1 MKTVTET
8 QSDSIT
14 FLFTEIEGN
23 TELWEKHPEAMKAA
37 MERVDAILRHAVESH
52 HGDIFKTA
60 GDAFYAAFS
69 SAPQAV
75 SAALDVQEALYAEE
89 QKTAKDGPI
98 LRAQMALHTGAAERR
113 DGDYFGQ
120 TLNRTAR
127 LLSSGHGGQTLL
139 SAATR
144 DLVLAH
150 LPQGVTLRDMGE
162 RSIKGLAQAERTYQ
176 LLVPDLP
183 ADFPPLKTLET
194 FRTNLPTPLTSF
206 IRREQEIAAI
216 KRLIAAHRLTILVGT
231 GGSGKTRL
239 SLQVAADLLDSFPD
253 GIWFVE
259 LAPLA
264 DPALVPQTVAN
275 TLGLH
280 EDASRP
286 VLDALTT
293 YLHPKTTLLILDN
306 CEHVISAAAQLAGT
320 LLQACP
326 NLSLLVSS
334 RQAFD
339 ISGESIFHVPSLS
352 IPDPN
357 IAYSAA
363 ALMDFES
370 VRLFLDRA
378 QTVAPGFALDNDNAR
393 FIAQICARL
402 DGIPLAIEL
411 VAAHVKMLG
420 MEQITEHLNDLFKLL
435 TDESRGALPRQQTL
449 RAMINW
455 SYDLL
460 PERERALLR
469 QMSVFAGGCT
479 LGAAEAVCAP
489 LSSPH
494 FPGSSVENGR
504 SEGSDVLELL
514 SQLANKS
521 LVVIDD
527 GVSEARYRLLENV
540 LHYAREKLSETGDDL
555 AVRER
560 HLKYFLGLAE
570 HAEPE
575 LVRPHVVEWIRRL
588 EIELDNIRA
597 ALKWSLTSQ
606 SPELGLRLANALLWF
621 WAEGGYVRDGY
632 DWLTELLNHPH
643 AQSHT
648 RARAR
653 ALGVMGFFLALG
665 DFGKDARPIL
675 EESLALYRELDDKPG
690 IAHGLLYKGIFIFR
704 EHNAKQGTKLIVES
718 LAIYRE
724 LEHKLGM
731 FAALAYLGSIIYEN
745 DYPRARADL
754 VEALEICYEI
764 EYLSGIAR
772 SLSSLGHLALRH
784 GDYPAAHRWLE
795 EALTTQRQLGK
806 GRYAIYTLSHL
817 GELASR
823 EADYAQAQVYYKE
836 CLALIDQT
844 GGLSTMAGWILV
856 KFGHAAIWQG
866 NVVSARNFFE
876 QSMQHFTRA
885 NEKIGI
891 IFTAE
896 GLARLALMEEQ
907 PAQAACLVAWA
918 DTTREIIDN
927 PRPLIEQADVDRD
940 LAKIRALLPEA
951 AFDEAQVRGRAMTME
966 QGMAYALQP

>member
-1 MKTVTET
+1 MTIVIET
-8 QSDSIT
+8 QSDSSIT
-14 FLFTEIEGN
+14 FLFTDIEGN
-23 TELWEKHPEAMKAA
+23 AELWEQHPEAMKVAV
-37 MERVDAILRHAVESH
+37 ERYNAILHQAVESH
-52 HGDIFKTA
+52 HGDIFKMA
-60 GDAFYAAFS
+60 GDATFYTAFT

-75 SAALDVQEALYAEE
+75 LAALDAQRALHTEAPE
-89 QKTAKDGPI
+89 TAKGGPVI
-98 LRAQMALHTGAAERR
+98 RVRMALHTGAERR

-120 TLNRTAR
+120 TFNRTAR

-139 SAATR
+139 SAATQA
-144 DLVLAH
+144 LVLAH

-162 RSIKGLAQAERTYQ
+162 RSIKGLAQPERTYQ
-176 LLVPDLP
+176 LLSPDLP

-194 FRTNLPTPLTSF
+194 FRTNLPVPPTSF
-206 IRREQEIAAI
+206 IGREQEIAAI
-216 KRLIAAHRLTILVGT
+216 KRLMAAHRLTILVGT

-286 VLDALTT
+286 ILDTLTT
-293 YLHPKTTLLILDN
+293 YLRPKTTLLILDN
-306 CEHVISAAAQLAGT
+306 CEHVIGAAAELAGS

-339 ISGESIFHVPSLS
+339 ISGESIFHVPALS

-357 IAYSAA
+357 IAYAVT

-378 QTVAPGFALDNDNAR
+378 QTVAPGFALNNDNAR

-420 MEQITEHLNDLFKLL
+420 MEQITEHLTDLFKLL

-460 PERERALLR
+460 PEPDRALLR

-479 LGAAEAVCAP
+479 LDAAEAVCVP
-489 LSSPH
+489 L
-494 FPGSSVENGR
+494 GTKG
-504 SEGSDVLELL
+504 GDVLELL

-527 GVSEARYRLLENV
+527 GAGEARYRLLENV
-540 LHYAREKLSETGDDL
+540 LHYAREKLFETGEYS
-555 AVRER
+555 AARER

-570 HAEPE
+570 RAELE
-575 LVRPHVVEWIRRL
+575 LVRPHVVEWIQRL

-606 SPELGLRLANALLWF
+606 APELGLRLANALLWF

-632 DWLTELLNHPH
+632 DWLTELLNHPQ

-675 EESLALYRELDDKPG
+675 EESLALYRELGDKSG
-690 IAHGLLYKGIFIFR
+690 IAHGLLYEGIFIFR
-704 EHNAKQGTKLIVES
+704 EHNAKQGTKLILES
-718 LAIYRE
+718 LEIYRE
-724 LEHKLGM
+724 LEHKLGI

-817 GELASR
+817 GELTSR
-823 EADYAQAQVYYKE
+823 EGDYTQAQTYYKE

-866 NVVSARNFFE
+866 NVVSARNFLE
-876 QSMQHFTRA
+876 QSLQHFTRT

-891 IFTAE
+891 IFTVE
-896 GLARLALMEEQ
+896 GFARLALLQEQ
-907 PAQAACLVAWA
+907 PEQAACLLAWA
-918 DTTREIIDN
+918 DAIRETIDN

-940 LAKIRALLPEA
+940 LAKIRALLAPV
-951 AFDEAQVRGRAMTME
+951 AFEEAQAKGRAMTME
-966 QGMAYALQP
+966 HGMAYALQAW